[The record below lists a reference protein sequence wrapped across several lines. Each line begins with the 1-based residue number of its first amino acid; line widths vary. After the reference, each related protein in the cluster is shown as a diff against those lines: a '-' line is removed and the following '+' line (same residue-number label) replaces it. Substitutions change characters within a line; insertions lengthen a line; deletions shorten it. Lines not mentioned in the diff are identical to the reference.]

1 MEILSSEFPRTE
13 GVTGESP
20 AKGHYNVKGTAS
32 SFQWKKAPTRR
43 REGSEGSYHVMGR
56 CKADGT
62 RQSQIVPSIGK
73 EAMGTH

>member
-32 SFQWKKAPTRR
+32 SFQWKNLQPGEEKAQRDLI
-43 REGSEGSYHVMGR
+43 M
-56 CKADGT
+56 
-62 RQSQIVPSIGK
+62 
-73 EAMGTH
+73 